1 VNPAGS
7 SEALHRMVYRA
18 KRARDNDKLINA
30 FALLSQRSKG
40 PIAMAKK
47 RKRSQKS
54 SGGKSLFVLIVIGI
68 GVVLFLIFRQDIM
81 DAFKPRVA
89 KKSVPETKRTVTL
102 YFSDAEGEYLT
113 GEKREILKKSSVQE
127 EAKELVAE
135 LTHGPKGK
143 LIPTLPAETKVLAL
157 ELDEPGIA
165 KVSFNRA
172 LVKGHPGGSSAEL
185 MTVYSVVNS
194 LTLNFPEIKRVQI
207 LVEGKEIETITG
219 HLSLKKPLP
228 TNPSIIKKG
237 EKK

>member
-1 VNPAGS
+1 
-7 SEALHRMVYRA
+7 MA
-18 KRARDNDKLINA
+18 KR
-30 FALLSQRSKG
+30 
-40 PIAMAKK
+40 
-47 RKRSQKS
+47 RKRSPKKS
-54 SGGKSLFVLIVIGI
+54 GSRGFFFAILIGI
-68 GVVLFLIFRQDIM
+68 CIVLLFIFRTDIM
-81 DAFKPRVA
+81 DAFKPRVT
-89 KKSVPETKRTVTL
+89 KRSVPETKRTVTL

-127 EAKELVAE
+127 EAKELVTE

-143 LIPTLPAETKVLAL
+143 LTPTLPAETKLLAL

-228 TNPSIIKKG
+228 TNPSIMKKA

>member
-1 VNPAGS
+1 
-7 SEALHRMVYRA
+7 MA
-18 KRARDNDKLINA
+18 KR
-30 FALLSQRSKG
+30 
-40 PIAMAKK
+40 
-47 RKRSQKS
+47 RKRSSKKS
-54 SGGKSLFVLIVIGI
+54 GSKGFFFAILIGI
-68 GVVLFLIFRQDIM
+68 CVVLFFIFRQDIM
-81 DAFKPRVA
+81 DAFKPRVT
-89 KKSVPETKRTVTL
+89 KKNVPGTEKTVPQTKKTVTL
-102 YFSDAEGEYLT
+102 YFSDDEGEYLA

-127 EAKELVAE
+127 EAKELVTE
-135 LTHGPKGK
+135 LTHGPQGK
-143 LIPTLPAETKVLAL
+143 LIPTLPAETKLLAL

-219 HLSLKKPLP
+219 HLSLKKPLS
-228 TNPSIIKKG
+228 TNPSLIKKG

>member
-1 VNPAGS
+1 
-7 SEALHRMVYRA
+7 MA
-18 KRARDNDKLINA
+18 KR
-30 FALLSQRSKG
+30 
-40 PIAMAKK
+40 
-47 RKRSQKS
+47 RKRSSKKS
-54 SGGKSLFVLIVIGI
+54 GSKVFFFAILIGI
-68 GVVLFLIFRQDIM
+68 CIILFFIFRQDFM
-81 DAFKPRVA
+81 DAFKPRVT

-113 GEKREILKKSSVQE
+113 GEKREILKKGSVQE
-127 EAKELVAE
+127 EAKELVTE
-135 LTHGPKGK
+135 LTHGPRGK
-143 LIPTLPAETKVLAL
+143 LIPTLPTETKLLAL

-207 LVEGKEIETITG
+207 LVEGKEIETIAG
-219 HLSLKKPLP
+219 HLSLKKALAA
-228 TNPSIIKKG
+228 NPSIIKKG

>member
-1 VNPAGS
+1 
-7 SEALHRMVYRA
+7 MA
-18 KRARDNDKLINA
+18 KR
-30 FALLSQRSKG
+30 
-40 PIAMAKK
+40 
-47 RKRSQKS
+47 RKRSSKKS
-54 SGGKSLFVLIVIGI
+54 GSKGFFFAILIGI
-68 GVVLFLIFRQDIM
+68 CIVLFLVFRQDIM
-81 DAFKPRVA
+81 DVFKPRVT
-89 KKSVPETKRTVTL
+89 KKNVSGTEKTVPQTKKTVTL
-102 YFSDAEGEYLT
+102 YFSDDEGEYLA

-127 EAKELVAE
+127 EAKELVTE

-143 LIPTLPAETKVLAL
+143 LIPTLPAETKLLAL

-228 TNPSIIKKG
+228 ANPSIIKKG

>member
-1 VNPAGS
+1 MVKRRKS
-7 SEALHRMVYRA
+7 SS
-18 KRARDNDKLINA
+18 KK
-30 FALLSQRSKG
+30 SGSKG
-40 PIAMAKK
+40 FFFAI
-47 RKRSQKS
+47 
-54 SGGKSLFVLIVIGI
+54 LIGI
-68 GVVLFLIFRQDIM
+68 CIVLFFIFRQDIM
-81 DAFKPRVA
+81 DAFKPRIA

-102 YFSDAEGEYLT
+102 YFSDTEGEYLT

-127 EAKELVAE
+127 EAKELVTE

-143 LIPTLPAETKVLAL
+143 LIPTLPAETKLLAL

-228 TNPSIIKKG
+228 TNPSIIGKGQKK
-237 EKK
+237 

>member
-1 VNPAGS
+1 
-7 SEALHRMVYRA
+7 MA
-18 KRARDNDKLINA
+18 KRRK
-30 FALLSQRSKG
+30 SSSKKSGSKG
-40 PIAMAKK
+40 FFFAI
-47 RKRSQKS
+47 
-54 SGGKSLFVLIVIGI
+54 LI
-68 GVVLFLIFRQDIM
+68 GVCIVLFFIFRQDIM
-81 DAFKPRVA
+81 DAFKPRIT

-127 EAKELVAE
+127 EAKELVTE

-143 LIPTLPAETKVLAL
+143 LIPTLPAETKLLAL
-157 ELDEPGIA
+157 ELDESGIA

-185 MTVYSVVNS
+185 LTVYSVVNS

-228 TNPSIIKKG
+228 TNPSIIGKGQKK
-237 EKK
+237 

>member
-1 VNPAGS
+1 
-7 SEALHRMVYRA
+7 MA
-18 KRARDNDKLINA
+18 KR
-30 FALLSQRSKG
+30 
-40 PIAMAKK
+40 
-47 RKRSQKS
+47 RKRSSKKS
-54 SGGKSLFVLIVIGI
+54 GSKGFFFAILIGI
-68 GVVLFLIFRQDIM
+68 CIVLFLVFRQDIM
-81 DAFKPRVA
+81 DVFKPRVT
-89 KKSVPETKRTVTL
+89 KKSVSGTEKTVPQTKKTVTL
-102 YFSDAEGEYLT
+102 YFSDDEGEYLA
-113 GEKREILKKSSVQE
+113 GEKREILKKGSLQE
-127 EAKELVAE
+127 EAKELITE

-143 LIPTLPAETKVLAL
+143 LIPTLPAETKLLAL